1 MDLQDIHKRIE
12 LILNKDTGK
21 YFTHEEID
29 DLLDMAQMDEFNN
42 LLGNTRGTSPLG
54 LGRTQGISEELLPF
68 ETFKLL
74 QNGDRNNSIGVNT
87 YNLPTDAMYITLII
101 KDGASIDLMGKHE
114 ISARINS
121 EIIPPTADEPVAMLY
136 NQSGV
141 KRLRIYPSTVT
152 GIDLFYLTRPQK
164 PSFVYTLNGREII
177 YDQSGS
183 TQMLWNDR
191 SIEHII
197 KRACALAGVNLAA
210 SDVTQYNEQKQQT
223 GL

>member
-1 MDLQDIHKRIE
+1 MDLQAIHKRIE

-54 LGRTQGISEELLPF
+54 LGKSQGISEELLPF

-74 QNGDRNNSIGVNT
+74 QNGDRNQSIGVNT
-87 YNLPTDAMYITLII
+87 YDLPTDVMYITLIT
-101 KDGASIDLMGKHE
+101 KNGASVDLMSKHE
-114 ISARINS
+114 VSARLDS
-121 EIIPPTADEPVAMLY
+121 EIIPPTAAEPVAMFY
-136 NQSGV
+136 SQSGV
-141 KRLRIYPSTVT
+141 KRLRVYPSSVT
-152 GIDLFYLTRPQK
+152 DIDVFYLKRPAA
-164 PSFVYTLNGREII
+164 PEFVYTLNGRQVV
-177 YDQSGS
+177 YDQASS

-210 SDVTQYNEQKQQT
+210 PDVTQYNEQKQQT